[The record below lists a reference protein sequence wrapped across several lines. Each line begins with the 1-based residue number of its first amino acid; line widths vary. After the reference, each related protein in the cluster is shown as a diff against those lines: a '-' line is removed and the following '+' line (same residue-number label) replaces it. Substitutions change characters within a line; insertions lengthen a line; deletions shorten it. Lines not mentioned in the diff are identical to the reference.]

1 MKKISILSLLL
12 FFCVTGNLFAQSKNV
27 IKINLWSPIVA
38 TANLA
43 YERAITEKVSVQLG
57 GAYTTVGSSGIKY
70 RGYQVQPEVR
80 FYLSE
85 KAAPAGFY
93 VAPFARYRSLS
104 VAVETDELDSNGMP
118 TGNTVEDKATWSSVG
133 GGVVVGAQWLFGNE
147 HVAFGIFGG
156 PAFYSHS
163 WKYEGSS
170 GEDDFG
176 SVKGAGGF
184 SFRSGVTLGVA
195 F

>member
-12 FFCVTGNLFAQSKNV
+12 FFAVTGNLFAQSKNV
-27 IKINLWSPIVA
+27 IKVNLFSAAVATINLS
-38 TANLA
+38 
-43 YERAITEKVSVQLG
+43 YERAINEKVSAQLG
-57 GAYTTVGSSGIKY
+57 FAYTSVGNSGLGYK
-70 RGYQVQPEVR
+70 GYQVQPEVR

-93 VAPFARYRSLS
+93 VAPFARYRKFDVTSE
-104 VAVETDELDSNGMP
+104 VTDFNGG
-118 TGNTVEDKATWSSVG
+118 TLEEKASWTSIG
-133 GGVVVGAQWLFGNE
+133 GGLVVGAQWLFGNE
-147 HVAFGIFGG
+147 HVAFGLFGG

-163 WKYEGSS
+163 WKYENNANEAAFDVRG
-170 GEDDFG
+170 G
-176 SVKGAGGF
+176 GGF